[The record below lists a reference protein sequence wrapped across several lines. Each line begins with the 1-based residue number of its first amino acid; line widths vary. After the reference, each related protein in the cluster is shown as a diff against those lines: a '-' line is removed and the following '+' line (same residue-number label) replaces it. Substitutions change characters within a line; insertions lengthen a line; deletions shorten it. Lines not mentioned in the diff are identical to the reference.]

1 MATKL
6 SPLKI
11 TSDNEQSHFHLPC
24 NFDNCQSCIISLL
37 DLTYSMQKKHP
48 ILPSVEKEPE
58 EGLWLSP
65 LPTSS
70 DFAEW

>member
-1 MATKL
+1 MATEL

-24 NFDNCQSCIISLL
+24 NFDNRKSCIICLL
-37 DLTYSMQKKHP
+37 DLTYSMQKKHL
-48 ILPSVEKEPE
+48 ILPSVEKEPG

-65 LPTSS
+65 LLTSS
-70 DFAEW
+70 NFAER